1 MNDKISSYQLGSSTT
16 AAICYVNAH
25 SNYLQADTKTNYFA
39 QAQLGN
45 IGMTNSDYRGM
56 KAPSLGVGS
65 QWSGNLNTLK
75 NPTSSEVHV
84 TRTQVNTLN
93 RSGANNA
100 IVFTDTTGDG
110 NPNHWQNVARGN
122 DGKWYD
128 INNNRKDRTPVPIDF
143 SNVYQI
149 KYNDN
154 W

>member
-1 MNDKISSYQLGSSTT
+1 M
-16 AAICYVNAH
+16 
-25 SNYLQADTKTNYFA
+25 QAPA
-39 QAQLGN
+39 
-45 IGMTNSDYRGM
+45 
-56 KAPSLGVGS
+56 LGVGS
-65 QWSGNLNTLK
+65 QWSGNLNTLR

-110 NPNHWQNVARGN
+110 NPNHWQRIARDK
-122 DGKWYD
+122 DGVWQNL
-128 INNNRKDRTPVPIDF
+128 NNNRDDRKTVPIDF